1 MSAGQR
7 GPWPSKVSE
16 ERLEKNA
23 ERHMGTDPSRLDRKA
38 GGYDEIAIKQGG
50 FF

>member
-1 MSAGQR
+1 MSPGQS
-7 GPWPSKVSE
+7 GPGPSKVSE
-16 ERLEKNA
+16 ERLEKDA
-23 ERHMGTDPSRLDRKA
+23 ERDMDADPCRLDRKA